1 MNVGGA
7 VLLGSQVPTFHIAPP
22 YVSSAGPEVVKL
34 AARAGLVLDPWQE
47 TELQDALGERA
58 DGMWAAFEVAEIV
71 ARQNGKGGIIEAR
84 VLGGLFLLGERLIM
98 YSAHE
103 FKTAQEMFKRI
114 EALIAGTPE
123 FSRRVKMVSRS
134 KGDEGI
140 ELFPTKQCPR
150 GQRLRF
156 LARSNGSGRGFTGD
170 CNIWDESQNLT
181 EASVD
186 AMLPTMS
193 AVPNPQ
199 LWYAGSAPD
208 KDLAP
213 CDQIARVRRR
223 AKSGTAR
230 RLAYS
235 EWSADPC
242 TEMCKKDCDQHDD
255 PADPKVWAK
264 TNPALGIRIT
274 EEFVAGEHESM
285 SAKGFARERLSVGNW
300 PTEGASWDVISEAA
314 WTAVA
319 DPTSKAADPIAFA
332 IDVNPER
339 TAASIAVAGQRED
352 GLTHVEIVAHQAGT
366 SWVVE
371 WIEER
376 IKRWKPCAIAL
387 DAGSPAGSLVA
398 SFDEA
403 KIELTMPTTR
413 QVGQACGA
421 FYDGVVPQEGQPAT
435 VRHRPHPSLTA
446 AVSGAAKR
454 PLGDAWAWNRRGP
467 SVDISPL
474 VAVTLARWAFATRER
489 EEKRPPATAP
499 AAKPGTTNVFRPT
512 SRLKL

>member
-1 MNVGGA
+1 MTTLA
-7 VLLGSQVPTFHIAPP
+7 APVLMGSQVPTFHVAPP

-34 AARAGLVLDPWQE
+34 AKRAGLDLDPWQAL
-47 TELQDALGERA
+47 ELQDALGERA
-58 DGMWAAFEVAEIV
+58 DGMWAAFEVAEV
-71 ARQNGKGGIIEAR
+71 LARQNGKGGVLEAR

-140 ELFPTKQCPR
+140 ELLPTKQCPR

-170 CNIWDESQNLT
+170 CNIWDESQNLA

-186 AMLPTMS
+186 ALMPTMS
-193 AVPNPQ
+193 AVLNPQ

-223 AKSGTAR
+223 AKSGKAR

-235 EWSADPC
+235 EWCADLC

-264 TNPALGIRIT
+264 TNPALGIRIS

-285 SAKGFARERLSVGNW
+285 SAKGFARERLSFGNW
-300 PTEGASWDVISEAA
+300 PTEGAAWEVIPEDVWTSLLSPGQIEGVVALAIDMTPDRSYTSIGLAGRRADGRLQVEVIDHEHGNDWVVARVKDLKAKWQFCAVVIDPAGPAGTLIKPLEDAGIEVIQVTAREAA
-314 WTAVA
+314 Y
-319 DPTSKAADPIAFA
+319 AAQGLYDACTTDDLAHLDDPILSA
-332 IDVNPER
+332 
-339 TAASIAVAGQRED
+339 AVAG
-352 GLTHVEIVAHQAGT
+352 
-366 SWVVE
+366 
-371 WIEER
+371 
-376 IKRWKPCAIAL
+376 AI
-387 DAGSPAGSLVA
+387 
-398 SFDEA
+398 
-403 KIELTMPTTR
+403 
-413 QVGQACGA
+413 
-421 FYDGVVPQEGQPAT
+421 
-435 VRHRPHPSLTA
+435 
-446 AVSGAAKR
+446 KR
-454 PLGDAWAWNRRGP
+454 PLADAWAWNRRGV
-467 SVDISPL
+467 SVVISPL
-474 VAVTLARWAFATRER
+474 VAVSLAAWGHANYSNVTEDEVEPWA
-489 EEKRPPATAP
+489 
-499 AAKPGTTNVFRPT
+499 VY
-512 SRLKL
+512 L

>member
-1 MNVGGA
+1 MNLGGA
-7 VLLGSQVPTFHIAPP
+7 VLLGSQVPTFHVAPP
-22 YVSSAGPEVVKL
+22 YISSAGPEVVKL
-34 AARAGLVLDPWQE
+34 AKRAGLELDPWQAL
-47 TELQDALGERA
+47 ELQDALGERA
-58 DGMWAAFEVAEIV
+58 DGMWAAFEVALIL
-71 ARQNGKGGIIEAR
+71 ARQNGKGGVLEAR

-140 ELFPTKQCPR
+140 ELHG

-170 CNIWDESQNLT
+170 CNIWDESQNLA

-186 AMLPTMS
+186 ALLPTMS

-213 CDQIARVRRR
+213 CEQIARVRRR
-223 AKSGTAR
+223 ALSGTAR

-235 EWSADPC
+235 EWSADLC
-242 TEMCKKDCDQHDD
+242 TEMCAKDCDKHDD
-255 PADPKVWAK
+255 PADPRVWAK

-300 PTEGASWDVISEAA
+300 PTEGAGWEVIPEDV
-314 WTAVA
+314 WTSLLSPGVIEG
-319 DPTSKAADPIAFA
+319 TVSIA
-332 IDVNPER
+332 IDMTPDR
-339 TAASIAVAGQRED
+339 SYTSIGLAGRRADARPQ
-352 GLTHVEIVAHQAGT
+352 VEVIDHEHGST
-366 SWVVE
+366 WVVARAVE
-371 WIEER
+371 L
-376 IKRWKPCAIAL
+376 KAKWKFSVVVIDPA
-387 DAGSPAGSLVA
+387 SPAGTLIKPLEDAGIKVVQVSA
-398 SFDEA
+398 REA
-403 KIELTMPTTR
+403 AYAA
-413 QVGQACGA
+413 QG
-421 FYDGVVPQEGQPAT
+421 FYDACMD
-435 VRHRPHPSLTA
+435 TA
-446 AVSGAAKR
+446 DLAHLDDPILSAALAGAAKR
-454 PLGDAWAWNRRGP
+454 PLADAWAWARRGV
-467 SVDISPL
+467 SVVISPL
-474 VAVTLARWAFATRER
+474 VAVSLALWGLANYPTVEDDVEPWAMY
-489 EEKRPPATAP
+489 
-499 AAKPGTTNVFRPT
+499 
-512 SRLKL
+512 L